1 MAAYLIADVDV
12 LDQEAYAAYGAQA
25 PSTLEAYGG
34 RFLVRGGASETLEGD
49 WQPHRTVVLEFQDM
63 DTLKRWYDSEAYA
76 AIKGIRLRAASA
88 SVMAVEGA

>member
-1 MAAYLIADVDV
+1 MAAYLIADVEV
-12 LDQEAYAAYGAQA
+12 LDQEAYAAYGAQV

-63 DTLKRWYDSEAYA
+63 AALKRWYDSEEYV

>member
-1 MAAYLIADVDV
+1 M
-12 LDQEAYAAYGAQA
+12 
-25 PSTLEAYGG
+25 
-34 RFLVRGGASETLEGD
+34 SETLEGD

-63 DTLKRWYDSEAYA
+63 AALKRWYDSEEYV